1 MELQHAPEPW
11 SRTTVTSPSERPIRL
26 VIPAQLRTGL
36 GCDVVGTSREHGER
50 ILDCLPRIGCVF
62 ADDSDGGSA
71 DGGRWWWVVPAGSH
85 IGVSW
90 PPSVTYTV
98 GAHRAD
104 PSWTRARRGRFSPKP
119 RLIHS
124 PAGDSPYTPPIP
136 LYFLACRLAGRVPSW
151 SLAAGA

>member
-1 MELQHAPEPW
+1 MELQHAPDPW
-11 SRTTVTSPSERPIRL
+11 SRTPATSPSERPIRL

-50 ILDCLPRIGCVF
+50 ILDCLPRVGCVF
-62 ADDSDGGSA
+62 ADDSTA
-71 DGGRWWWVVPAGSH
+71 DERWWWVVPAGSH

-90 PPSVTYTV
+90 PPSVTYT
-98 GAHRAD
+98 GARRAD
-104 PSWTRARRGRFSPKP
+104 PSWTRVRRGPRSAKP

-136 LYFLACRLAGRVPSW
+136 LYFLACRLAGSIPRW
-151 SLAAGA
+151 SLAGG